1 MKNVGY
7 RNAWAFLDG
16 YRGKEFQG
24 KWPGVNEMFHISVL
38 RFPDHLAFHSFEP
51 ETKLTFLEAE
61 KRIKEIAGYLHWLLL
76 EHCIQRCRSTPLCQ
90 GCPFALSCR
99 KGDER

>member
-38 RFPDHLAFHSFEP
+38 RFPDHLRVIGA
-51 ETKLTFLEAE
+51 LELV
-61 KRIKEIAGYLHWLLL
+61 EIDG
-76 EHCIQRCRSTPLCQ
+76 
-90 GCPFALSCR
+90 AL
-99 KGDER
+99 

>member
-51 ETKLTFLEAE
+51 ETHH
-61 KRIKEIAGYLHWLLL
+61 GDCGVPS
-76 EHCIQRCRSTPLCQ
+76 EHRLPGGR
-90 GCPFALSCR
+90 
-99 KGDER
+99 